1 MKDGVDHT
9 EHLLDESFLWDSG
22 SGRVLAGALQ
32 FMLHLVQQLTQE
44 LLSVLLSVAP
54 ERRDQLPHRVEHGK
68 RRYQRPLAG
77 PHDLE
82 QGVQLVAEGDVLRA
96 GLFGLYQLHAA
107 APRRPA
113 A

>member
-9 EHLLDESFLWDSG
+9 EHLLDESFLRLWDSG
-22 SGRVLAGALQ
+22 SGCVLAGALQ
-32 FMLHLVQQLTQE
+32 LVLHLVQQLTQE
-44 LLSVLLSVAP
+44 LLSILLSVAP

-68 RRYQRPLAG
+68 RRYQRPLAR
-77 PHDLE
+77 PHNLE

-107 APRRPA
+107 AP
-113 A
+113 